1 MPTGTSADPP
11 AVSVLMANY
20 NSEPYLAA
28 AIQSVLGQDL
38 KSLELILVDDGSADG
53 SVALA
58 QGIAEND
65 PRLRVFSGTRFG
77 GPAPVR
83 NFALDQAR
91 GDWVAIVDSDDLI
104 HPQRLSRMLA
114 ATQTSNADILIDD
127 LAIFDGDGSSGIDTM
142 FDGPLADAPTTI
154 SEQTYIHANFLF
166 GKGTKLGY
174 AKPLIRHTALKSHAI
189 RYNEAMRIGEDY
201 DLIVR
206 LLGKGCIMATLPET
220 LYFYR
225 KHSASISHRLDM
237 ASLEALEAMAQ
248 SDADA
253 DGKSAEVRAANRDR
267 LKSIRRAIGF
277 NQLVTAIKQADVT
290 TIFSLL
296 MREPSAFTL
305 LHLPLSARLGAL
317 FPKQRETAPEI
328 VSMIAELDRST
339 RRARQ

>member
-1 MPTGTSADPP
+1 MTTGTRADLP

-20 NSEPYLAA
+20 NGEPYLAA

-38 KSLELILVDDGSADG
+38 RSLELILVDDGSADG

-58 QGIAEND
+58 QGIAEQD
-65 PRLRVFSGTRFG
+65 PRLRVFSGQRLG

-91 GDWVAIVDSDDLI
+91 GNWIAIIDSDDLV

-114 ATQTSNADILIDD
+114 AAEASGADILIDD
-127 LAIFDGDGSSGIDTM
+127 LAIFDGDGSSGISTM
-142 FDGPLADAPTTI
+142 FAGPLATAPSTI
-154 SEQTYIHANFLF
+154 SEQNYIRANFLF

-174 AKPLIRHTALKSHAI
+174 AKPLIRHAALRAHAI
-189 RYNEAMRIGEDY
+189 RYNETMRIGEDY

-206 LLGKGCIMATLPET
+206 MLCKGCIMATLPET

-237 ASLEALEAMAQ
+237 ASLEALEATARL
-248 SDADA
+248 DAAA
-253 DGKSAEVRAANRDR
+253 DGQSAEVRAANLDR
-267 LKSIRRAIGF
+267 LRSIRRAIGF
-277 NQLVTAIKQADVT
+277 DQLVGAVKKADVA
-290 TIFSLL
+290 TILSLL
-296 MREPSAFTL
+296 VREPSAFTL
-305 LHLPLSARLGAL
+305 LYLPVSVRLGRL

-328 VSMIAELDRST
+328 ISMIAELDRST

>member
-1 MPTGTSADPP
+1 MMPETRDDQP

-28 AIQSVLGQDL
+28 AIDSVLKQDL

-58 QGIAEND
+58 QGIAARD

-83 NFALDQAR
+83 NFALSKAR
-91 GDWVAIVDSDDLI
+91 GDWIAIVDSDDLI
-104 HPQRLSRMLA
+104 HPQRLSRMMA
-114 ATQTSNADILIDD
+114 AAKAAQADILIDD

-142 FDGPLADAPTTI
+142 FDGPLADKPTTI
-154 SEQTYIHANFLF
+154 SEQTYIRANFLF

-174 AKPLIRHTALKSHAI
+174 AKPLILHKALETHAI

-206 LLGKGCIMATLPET
+206 LLGKGCLMATLPET

-225 KHSASISHRLDM
+225 KHSASISHRLDRE
-237 ASLEALEAMAQ
+237 SLEALQATAQ
-248 SDADA
+248 ADTSVAGQSA
-253 DGKSAEVRAANRDR
+253 DVRAANRDR
-267 LKSIRRAIGF
+267 LKSIQRAIGF
-277 NQLVTAIKQADVT
+277 DRLVTAIKKADVT
-290 TIFSLL
+290 TVFSLL
-296 MREPSAFTL
+296 MRQPSAFTL
-305 LHLPLSARLGAL
+305 LHLPLSARLNAL
-317 FPKQRETAPEI
+317 FPKQRDAAPEI

-339 RRARQ
+339 AHGRQ